1 LEAKH
6 DMDGERHTT
15 ILPPYRRAVE
25 VTGGPG
31 WAQAELEDNH
41 HHFRV
46 RVAHDGASILAVSGQ
61 APRTPW
67 SLCPLA
73 IAELKQIEG
82 TPLEADWTA
91 LAAPFDQ
98 RQQCTHLFDLA
109 MVAGSAAARAI
120 AHRRWDMIV
129 PMRVEDRT
137 VATLVRDDG
146 YRLELEVVG
155 TNIVAPIPFAGV
167 SLKRG
172 FPQWASAT
180 LPLEQAEAALLLRRA
195 LFVGKG
201 SRVIDHRPTA
211 GSELRNPGG
220 CFVMQPERAHAAK
233 RVVGNSREFPNPAR
247 GPLSRAKPR

>member
-1 LEAKH
+1 LKAKN
-6 DMDGERHTT
+6 DMAGERHTT

-25 VTGGPG
+25 LTSGPD
-31 WAQAELEDNH
+31 WTEAELEDNH

-46 RVAHDGASILAVSGQ
+46 RVTHDGASILAVTGQ

-82 TPLEADWTA
+82 TQLASDPTA
-91 LAAPFDQ
+91 LAEPFDQ

-109 MVAGSAAARAI
+109 MIAGSAAARGTAY
-120 AHRRWDMIV
+120 RRWDMIV
-129 PMRVEDRT
+129 PARVEYRT

-146 YRLELEVVG
+146 YRLALEVVG
-155 TNIVAPIPFAGV
+155 TEIVGPMPFAGV

-180 LPLEQAEAALLLRRA
+180 LPPDEAEAALLLRRA

-201 SRVIDHRPTA
+201 GRVIDHRPTA

-220 CFVMQPERAHAAK
+220 CFVMQPERANAAE
-233 RVVGNSREFPNPAR
+233 RMVGNSWEFPNPAR
-247 GPLSRAKPR
+247 GPLTPRRP